1 MLKYKYQISDRYR
14 FLNICLKKRIVDL
27 HSTVMPAQLSGP
39 HCRASRISE
48 AFAHA
53 AIRSELPRPQLLLP
67 VALSCICLT
76 LLLTNLTQCTF
87 QRGDSDS

>member
-1 MLKYKYQISDRYR
+1 MLKYKYQISNRYR

-27 HSTVMPAQLSGP
+27 YSTVMPAQLSGP

-53 AIRSELPRPQLLLP
+53 AIRSYGDFLCNF
-67 VALSCICLT
+67 CIY
-76 LLLTNLTQCTF
+76 
-87 QRGDSDS
+87 SDDLE